1 MDKKIL
7 LGLAAALLLG
17 ACAPTTNDTSSSIA
31 SSEETSSMASEES
44 SSEISSSSEPRTD
57 IMATLENGYRMNG
70 AVTIGEGKKD
80 ATIFVGK
87 DFLTYLGKTAE
98 GKREARYFENREGKA
113 VELSLDSDAKEIES
127 VMADN
132 YSALPLAAPFGFY
145 EGEIIEDGDYP
156 FDAEKNK
163 TDIVYLAYLLSG
175 MAFGDPTDAALKIN
189 EAKLVRDG
197 EKLTLVLKLEAGD
210 GTAFEAEAE
219 LTPDEKAEGGRFA
232 VPAESEASK
241 MVDAAIDSLLDQ
253 NYTLT
258 IGEGATASKLY
269 ATADKVYIE
278 TPAAKGGIVAT
289 AEGTDILSWDADKG
303 GMTLTGSSENALRTY
318 LPDFDVDGRVFEM
331 VDDHLEQ
338 LPFAHGVAEHFSFD
352 AHDFLDVTLSEGI
365 SLYQI
370 EGGYRL
376 VSGDDEITVT
386 AIGTTEIPVD
396 MSYSL
401 PSEWE
406 NESQD
411 VQDALMDLL
420 GDLNL
425 LPYWDTGYAW
435 ELADTGDGSTEIDC
449 PDVPSDETEAAV
461 NSYRAKLL
469 DSENVTPMS
478 LDDFY
483 EYSPW
488 PYMEEEGYHFQIGE
502 VAVLE
507 VVNFDYSFVG
517 SGVGLSMYPY
527 QK

>member
-17 ACAPTTNDTSSSIA
+17 ACAPTTQNTSSSVA
-31 SSEETSSMASEES
+31 SSEETSSISGEES

-57 IMATLENGYRMNG
+57 ILATLENGYRMNV

-87 DFLTYLGKTAE
+87 DFFTYLGKTAE

-127 VMADN
+127 IMADD
-132 YSALPLAAPFGFY
+132 YSALPLAAPLGFY

-156 FDAEKNK
+156 LDTEKNK

-219 LTPDEKAEGGRFA
+219 LTPDEKAEGGRFG

-241 MVDAAIDSLLDQ
+241 MVDAALDSLLDQ

-278 TPAAKGGIVAT
+278 TPAGKGGIVAT

-338 LPFAHGVAEHFSFD
+338 LPFASGVAEHFSFD
-352 AHDFLDVTLSEGI
+352 AYDFLDVTLSEGI

-406 NESQD
+406 NESQEI
-411 VQDALMDLL
+411 QDAIKDLI

-435 ELADTGDGSTEIDC
+435 DTINSFSGGTDIECSEV
-449 PDVPSDETEAAV
+449 PDDEVVAAMNSYAAV
-461 NSYRAKLL
+461 CRESEGLTELTFDEYNEVAYSYGM
-469 DSENVTPMS
+469 D
-478 LDDFY
+478 
-483 EYSPW
+483 
-488 PYMEEEGYHFQIGE
+488 EGFFFQIGD
-502 VAVLE
+502 VAVFE
-507 VVNFDYSFVG
+507 IYDAMNAWSV
-517 SGVGLSMYPY
+517 GVGISITAL
-527 QK
+527 